1 MSIKKRLKELDEL
14 LKSFRDVKE
23 RYGMIDDLPLYFKVK
38 RERDLIASQIGKG
51 KNK

>member
-23 RYGMIDDLPLYFKVK
+23 RYGRIDDIPLYLKIK

-51 KNK
+51 KK

>member
-1 MSIKKRLKELDEL
+1 MSTKKRLKELDEL

-23 RYGMIDDLPLYFKVK
+23 RYGMIDLPLYFKIK

-51 KNK
+51 KR